1 MIQYISI
8 NHQNASLT
16 DREEFLQKLETLS
29 VGPSVLLQTCNR
41 IELYYGDG
49 KVPDDVARHLFRVVC
64 GLESAIMGEK
74 AVQGQVKDAYMTA
87 RQSGQKLPSGIHKL
101 FECAL
106 EIGKQ
111 VRVDTQISYGAVSHS
126 LAAIEIIKKEHI
138 DVKTAKIA
146 IIGVNKLNE
155 DIIKFLKNKGAENVM
170 LINRTVANAEEIAEK
185 YSNS

>member
-74 AVQGQVKDAYMTA
+74 AVQRRIYDRQTKRSETA
-87 RQSGQKLPSGIHKL
+87 ERNPQ
-101 FECAL
+101 
-106 EIGKQ
+106 
-111 VRVDTQISYGAVSHS
+111 
-126 LAAIEIIKKEHI
+126 
-138 DVKTAKIA
+138 
-146 IIGVNKLNE
+146 
-155 DIIKFLKNKGAENVM
+155 
-170 LINRTVANAEEIAEK
+170 TV
-185 YSNS
+185 

>member
-101 FECAL
+101 FECA
-106 EIGKQ
+106 
-111 VRVDTQISYGAVSHS
+111 
-126 LAAIEIIKKEHI
+126 
-138 DVKTAKIA
+138 
-146 IIGVNKLNE
+146 
-155 DIIKFLKNKGAENVM
+155 
-170 LINRTVANAEEIAEK
+170 
-185 YSNS
+185 